1 VKSAMARFQ
10 LQQAEETF
18 RLEKNVE
25 AREWEEVL
33 EHGEQQRGE
42 EEQRGREEEQ
52 REDERQ
58 RKFKEMV

>member
-1 VKSAMARFQ
+1 MKSAMAHFQ
-10 LQQAEETF
+10 LQQAEEAL
-18 RLEKNVE
+18 RLAKHVE
-25 AREWEEVL
+25 AREWEDVL